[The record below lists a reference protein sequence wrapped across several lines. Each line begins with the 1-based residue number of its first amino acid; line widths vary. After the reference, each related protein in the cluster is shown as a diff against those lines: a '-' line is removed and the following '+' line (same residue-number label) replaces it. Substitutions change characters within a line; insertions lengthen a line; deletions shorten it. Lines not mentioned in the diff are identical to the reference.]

1 MPDFFQSTTG
11 AEQQN
16 VRRGRRS
23 VAHGTHRQNKIRALH
38 LSISVLP
45 AVIVGFLGFAAVAV
59 VYDGTVVTQGARL
72 VLIMATAGAVITL
85 GAALVAADSATR
97 QMQRRLSESALQ
109 GQENMQRRL
118 GELGF
123 LILEGRR
130 DLQRLAEGLRA
141 GGTAAPIS
149 EDFPPPVNADSYL
162 QLVHELRKA
171 QSAAWNAVVGAASR
185 DAAGESSHRVAVFVN
200 LARRMQSLSHRAIQG
215 LDELENQVEDPD
227 LLKGLFRVDHLS
239 TRMRRQA
246 ESLAVIGG
254 AASRR
259 RWTKPVTVYEV
270 LRSAIAEVEHYNRV
284 KVVPPV
290 EGSLDGGAVADVV
303 HLLAE
308 LIENATKFSPPQ
320 TQVLIRFERVAAGMA
335 VEVEDRGLGI
345 PREDQR
351 RLNEL
356 LADPDRA
363 DTEELLKDGRIGLL
377 VVSALARR
385 HKVRVQL
392 QGNVYGGTQAI
403 VVVPQE
409 LDGREAEEAEEAE
422 ARPPAEPVAAG
433 ARPDASLS
441 SPLPARVSGSRQ
453 GVETR
458 QVLPLDERD
467 PLGASLPAPSAAEDS
482 RHRLPPLPT
491 SGAPAAMT
499 GPGTAPDSGTG
510 PGFPGGA
517 GERPPLPQRQAQTSL
532 VPELL
537 NAPAPQRD
545 DQEVEYNPGF
555 MAAFKKGLHS
565 GAQEYNDSADDPDNA
580 N

>member
-1 MPDFFQSTTG
+1 MPDLFQSTTG
-11 AEQQN
+11 AERQN
-16 VRRGRRS
+16 VRRAGRS
-23 VAHGTHRQNKIRALH
+23 VAHGTHRQSKIRALH

-59 VYDGTVVTQGARL
+59 VYDGTTVAQGARL
-72 VLIMATAGAVITL
+72 VLIMATAGAAITL
-85 GAALVAADSATR
+85 GAAFVAADSLTR
-97 QMQRRLSESALQ
+97 QMQRRLTESGLQ

-123 LILEGRR
+123 LIVEGRR
-130 DLQRLAEGLRA
+130 DLQRLTEGLRA

-162 QLVHELRKA
+162 LLVHELRKA

-185 DAAGESSHRVAVFVN
+185 DAASGSSHRVAVFVN

-335 VEVEDRGLGI
+335 IEVEDRGLGI

-356 LADPDRA
+356 LTDPERA

-422 ARPPAEPVAAG
+422 ARPPAESVAAG
-433 ARPDASLS
+433 AQPSASLS
-441 SPLPARVSGSRQ
+441 PPLPARVSGSRQ
-453 GVETR
+453 GLDTR
-458 QVLPLDERD
+458 QGLPLDERD
-467 PLGASLPAPSAAEDS
+467 PLGTSMSAPSAAEDS
-482 RHRLPPLPT
+482 RHRLSPLPA
-491 SGAPAAMT
+491 SGPAAVT
-499 GPGTAPDSGTG
+499 SPGTAPDSGTG
-510 PGFPGGA
+510 AGFPGGA

-532 VPELL
+532 APELL
-537 NAPAPQRD
+537 DAPAPQPD

-565 GAQEYNDSADDPDNA
+565 GAQEYDDSADYPDNA

>member
-1 MPDFFQSTTG
+1 MPEFFQSTTG
-11 AEQQN
+11 AERQI
-16 VRRGRRS
+16 VRRGGRS
-23 VAHGTHRQNKIRALH
+23 VAHGTHRQSKIRAFH

-59 VYDGTVVTQGARL
+59 LYDGTAVAQGARL
-72 VLIMATAGAVITL
+72 VLITAVVGAVITL
-85 GAALVAADSATR
+85 GVAFVAADAATR
-97 QMQRRLSESALQ
+97 QMQRQLTESALQ
-109 GQENMQRRL
+109 GQESMQRQL

-123 LILEGRR
+123 LIAEGRR

-141 GGTAAPIS
+141 GGTAAPSS
-149 EDFPPPVNADSYL
+149 EDFTPPVNADPYL

-171 QSAAWNAVVGAASR
+171 QSAAWNAVVGAASS
-185 DAAGESSHRVAVFVN
+185 AAADGSSHRVAVFVN

-227 LLKGLFRVDHLS
+227 LLKGLFRVDHLT

-335 VEVEDRGLGI
+335 IEVEDRGLGI

-356 LADPDRA
+356 LAETERA
-363 DTEELLKDGRIGLL
+363 DTEGLLKDGRIGLL

-403 VVVPQE
+403 VVVPEE
-409 LDGREAEEAEEAE
+409 LDGREEAEETE
-422 ARPPAEPVAAG
+422 ARSPAEPVAVAG
-433 ARPDASLS
+433 AHPAASLQA
-441 SPLPARVSGSRQ
+441 PLPARVSGSGQ

-458 QVLPLDERD
+458 PGLPLDERD
-467 PLGASLPAPSAAEDS
+467 VLGASLSTSSAAEDS
-482 RHRLPPLPT
+482 HRRLPPLPA
-491 SGAPAAMT
+491 SGPPAAVAD
-499 GPGTAPDSGTG
+499 PGTAPDSGTG

-517 GERPPLPQRQAQTSL
+517 GERPSLPQRQAQTSL
-532 VPELL
+532 APELL

-545 DQEVEYNPGF
+545 DQEVEHNPGF
-555 MAAFKKGLHS
+555 MAAFKKGLLS
-565 GAQEYNDSADDPDNA
+565 AQENNASADEPDSTN
-580 N
+580 

>member
-1 MPDFFQSTTG
+1 MPEFFQSTTG
-11 AEQQN
+11 AERQN
-16 VRRGRRS
+16 VRRASRS
-23 VAHGTHRQNKIRALH
+23 GAHGTHRQSRIRALH

-45 AVIVGFLGFAAVAV
+45 AIIVGFLGFAAVAV
-59 VYDGTVVTQGARL
+59 LYDGTAVAHGGRL
-72 VLIMATAGAVITL
+72 VLIMATAGAAITL
-85 GAALVAADSATR
+85 GAAFVAADSATR
-97 QMQRRLSESALQ
+97 QIQRQLAESTLR

-123 LILEGRR
+123 LIAEGGR

-141 GGTAAPIS
+141 GGKAAPIS
-149 EDFPPPVNADSYL
+149 EDFPPPVNADPYL

-185 DAAGESSHRVAVFVN
+185 DAADGSSHRVAVFVN

-335 VEVEDRGLGI
+335 IEVEDRGLGI

-356 LADPDRA
+356 LADPERA

-403 VVVPQE
+403 VVVPNE
-409 LDGREAEEAEEAE
+409 LDGREAEEAE
-422 ARPPAEPVAAG
+422 ARPPAEPVAATG
-433 ARPDASLS
+433 AQPAANLPTS
-441 SPLPARVSGSRQ
+441 LPARVSTSRQ

-458 QVLPLDERD
+458 PGPPLDERD
-467 PLGASLPAPSAAEDS
+467 ALGASMWTPSAAEDS
-482 RHRLPPLPT
+482 RHRLSPLPA
-491 SGAPAAMT
+491 SGPPAAMT
-499 GPGTAPDSGTG
+499 DPGTAPDFGTG
-510 PGFPGGA
+510 PGFPGGG

-532 VPELL
+532 APELL
-537 NAPAPQRD
+537 NAPAPQPS

-565 GAQEYNDSADDPDNA
+565 AEENNSSADDPDHA